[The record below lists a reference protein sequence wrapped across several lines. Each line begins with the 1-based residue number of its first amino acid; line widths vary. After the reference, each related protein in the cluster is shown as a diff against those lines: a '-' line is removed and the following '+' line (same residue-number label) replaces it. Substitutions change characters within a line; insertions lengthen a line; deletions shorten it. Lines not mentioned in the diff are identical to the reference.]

1 MIKMKKLP
9 LFALIL
15 AVMLSTGGACLFPML
30 TAQASSGAMDM
41 GNQSPTADQDEVM
54 GANDMGLMVHV
65 PFTQG
70 HVKTCSTDCGQAKNN
85 VGTIK
90 KAKEILEHLNPAS
103 QGTFI
108 IPSLVDE
115 SDLEAFESPG
125 IPPFLDS
132 ILTVAKKE

>member
-15 AVMLSTGGACLFPML
+15 AVMLSTGGSCLFPML

-41 GNQSPTADQDEVM
+41 DSQSPADDQGDVM
-54 GANDMGLMVHV
+54 GANDMGFMVHS
-65 PFTQG
+65 PLTQT

-90 KAKEILEHLNPAS
+90 KAKELPSLAS
-103 QGTFI
+103 QGIFVV
-108 IPSLVDE
+108 PSLVDE
-115 SDLEAFESPG
+115 PDLEAFEPPE
-125 IPPFLDS
+125 IPPLQEALLS
-132 ILTVAKKE
+132 VAKRE